1 MEFGIWDND
10 IHELPEQKKRF
21 KSSLTS
27 KLIPISVDRDAQTGQ
42 FNGSGKEPYN
52 TTLNNCDCFDF
63 IRRNMPCKHIYRLAI
78 ELGLIDTSHLDV
90 EKGDYG
96 TDDRTLKDRIKQYI
110 DTLDK
115 DSAHVLARYFY
126 EFGNKIDHKPMRKEK
141 IPDVVL
147 SCDAFEDSGDMR
159 TKLIKLK
166 RTELLELFANT
177 NLRVKNLTKPELV
190 ELAIQTDGIDLN
202 AAAQLVVDLRPKEL
216 YKPVLNSLHLYI
228 HRLYP
233 LNRDY
238 SYFGEITK

>member
-1 MEFGIWDND
+1 MGFGIWDNN

-27 KLIPISVDRDAQTGQ
+27 KLIPISVDKYAQTGQ

-52 TTLNNCDCFDF
+52 TTLKNCDCFDF
-63 IRRNMPCKHIYRLAI
+63 KRRKMPCKHIYRLAI

-115 DSAHVLARYFY
+115 DSAHILARYFY
-126 EFGNKIDHKPMRKEK
+126 EFGNKIDHKLMRKEK
-141 IPDVVL
+141 VPKVVS
-147 SCDAFEDSGDMR
+147 SCDVFEDSDNIEL
-159 TKLIKLK
+159 KLSKLK
-166 RTELLELFANT
+166 RSELIALFDNT
-177 NLRVKNLTKPELV
+177 DLKVNQLTKPGLV
-190 ELAIQTDGIDLN
+190 ELAMQTNGIDLN
-202 AAAQLVVDLRPKEL
+202 IVSNFVIDLRPKEL

-228 HRLYP
+228 HKLYP
-233 LNRDY
+233 LNENY
-238 SYFGEITK
+238 EYFGRKD